1 MVNVH
6 NNGVYN
12 ALPGLDR
19 AVGDGDGAIPRYTE
33 YRPNARAAP
42 LVTPPVT
49 SVSPNAP
56 IRCFISLRRLQKN
69 VSY

>member
-6 NNGVYN
+6 NYGVYN

-49 SVSPNAP
+49 SVS
-56 IRCFISLRRLQKN
+56 
-69 VSY
+69 